1 MPDEIGYWK
10 REALV
15 AQSDNRALMK
25 EIHREKRITLAY
37 GVGLLASWSLLVAV
51 CAGWV

>member
-15 AQSDNRALMK
+15 AQSENRFLL
-25 EIHREKRITLAY
+25 EEVNREKRITLAY
-37 GVGLLASWSLLVAV
+37 GVGLLVSWSLLVAV